1 MENRMAFKEQTL
13 SELMDWSASLKVKG
27 EIKQRQAN
35 KFKLRHIQ
43 IESLIL
49 AIKGEK
55 SKFLKNQ

>member
-1 MENRMAFKEQTL
+1 MENRMTVKNKRL
-13 SELMDWSASLKVKG
+13 NDLMDWSASLKVKG
-27 EIKQRQAN
+27 ERRQHQAN